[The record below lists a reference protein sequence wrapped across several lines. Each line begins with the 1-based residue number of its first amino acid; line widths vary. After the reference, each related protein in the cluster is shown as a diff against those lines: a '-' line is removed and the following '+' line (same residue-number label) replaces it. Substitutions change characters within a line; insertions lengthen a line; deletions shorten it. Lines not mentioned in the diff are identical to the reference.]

1 MGISWKKLFQFFL
14 GNRENVFPFFLW
26 QEVAEKSLTV
36 QLVEMIR
43 QKTLGKVHLYKQM
56 EIGGKTLGVI
66 YRMDQRKW
74 AKIMI
79 PYLPKLC
86 SDGQLAHLMRDPPYI
101 LSAAAPPALSAHT
114 SIFSL
119 FCPVNP
125 QKLELVVC
133 KKR

>member
-1 MGISWKKLFQFFL
+1 MRSLDQKTDVGNPGVPYFL
-14 GNRENVFPFFLW
+14 L
-26 QEVAEKSLTV
+26 QEVAEKPLTV

-101 LSAAAPPALSAHT
+101 LSAAAPPAPSAHT
-114 SIFSL
+114 CIFTL

-125 QKLELVVC
+125 QKLRIVSSTF
-133 KKR
+133 